1 MRKIVGILVCLLL
14 SLQLYAVGY
23 QPVTYSAPVT
33 TFRSTSAY
41 NGSIQPTGSLSAISA
56 ANYNA
61 LNSEGGACYS
71 PSGPRKGRPTG
82 GSGSSDG
89 LIGNY
94 DFHSPVGDVP
104 FLVMTVIAVLYTIF
118 AKKHKKVQK
127 NLAI

>member
-71 PSGPRKGRPTG
+71 PAQHGTIHRGRPG
-82 GSGSSDG
+82 GA
-89 LIGNY
+89 IGEY
-94 DFHSPVGDVP
+94 DFHSPVGNTP
-104 FLVMTVIAVLYTIF
+104 WFLMAVLAAVYLWKSRKRGF
-118 AKKHKKVQK
+118 LRVPYVC
-127 NLAI
+127 